1 MNTIYR
7 IMLLFAVLTL
17 ASCKEESDVNGVK
30 IIYEEEKE
38 GLDEFKAFSLA
49 PYGINAL
56 IYLPDE
62 TSDVGAADEPRVEH
76 EPNGY
81 KWDIYLGQNF
91 HLIIDDW
98 GDENMIAAHKE
109 ELEDYSFMYKVD
121 YLEDKEN
128 FLLYT
133 KKLTVDGKKDAD
145 PNVGI
150 EHSGYYC
157 YGQHTIEGI
166 NFVFRSGDTGS
177 PKLIADYIAKSI
189 LSVEEIKK
197 DDIN

>member
-1 MNTIYR
+1 MNIIYK
-7 IMLLFAVLTL
+7 IAILLAILIFV
-17 ASCKEESDVNGVK
+17 SCNEETDEQDVK
-30 IIYEEEKE
+30 IIYEEGKE

-62 TSDVGAADEPRVEH
+62 TADIGAADEPRVEH
-76 EPNGY
+76 EPNGF

-98 GDENMIAAHKE
+98 GDENMITNHKE

-121 YLEDKEN
+121 FLEETEN

-133 KKLTVDGKKDAD
+133 KELTVDGKKDAD

-157 YGQHTIEGI
+157 YGQHTIDGI

-177 PKLIADYIAKSI
+177 PKLIADYMAKSI
-189 LSVEEIKK
+189 LSVEQIKK
-197 DDIN
+197 ENIN

>member
-7 IMLLFAVLTL
+7 IMLLFTVLTL
-17 ASCKEESDVNGVK
+17 AGCKAETDVNGVK

-76 EPNGY
+76 EPNGF

-98 GDENMIAAHKE
+98 GDENMIATHKE

-166 NFVFRSGDTGS
+166 NFVFRSGEGS
-177 PKLIADYIAKSI
+177 PKLIADYMAKSI

-197 DDIN
+197 DNIN